1 MVNKLL
7 AYLYKPFIIITV
19 PSSILIGRA
28 IALALNQTGLKI
40 STGIQ
45 KKFKTSKKRLCG
57 EVVFFP
63 NVYSWNLKPSVF
75 TFLLFFFVCVWLK
88 KRTFLWNEQMRIRW
102 KVRGPTMNPLKKM
115 GKWVGSRNFQH
126 PFIEKYQIF

>member
-75 TFLLFFFVCVWLK
+75 TFLLFFFCVCVIEKKDFFMKWTNEDSLKSSRPDHESLK
-88 KRTFLWNEQMRIRW
+88 KNWENGLGRE
-102 KVRGPTMNPLKKM
+102 
-115 GKWVGSRNFQH
+115 
-126 PFIEKYQIF
+126 IFSTLS